1 MNLSTFYFSNI
12 SQVLYNEK
20 YVVSLIE
27 NGWQTI
33 YLVKSYDQSF
43 TILTLQIEKTFE
55 KSHICWN
62 PIPVYIFMKHFISFD
77 IILLPI
83 FSVCAKNFWQ
93 TSLKILDKLM
103 TKPPLFTVLFRPM
116 IFKLVLSR
124 CVQKLPTMQRFCEF

>member
-55 KSHICWN
+55 KSIN
-62 PIPVYIFMKHFISFD
+62 TGQFY
-77 IILLPI
+77 
-83 FSVCAKNFWQ
+83 
-93 TSLKILDKLM
+93 
-103 TKPPLFTVLFRPM
+103 
-116 IFKLVLSR
+116 
-124 CVQKLPTMQRFCEF
+124 

>member
-43 TILTLQIEKTFE
+43 TILTLQREKTFE
-55 KSHICWN
+55 KSIN
-62 PIPVYIFMKHFISFD
+62 TGQFY
-77 IILLPI
+77 
-83 FSVCAKNFWQ
+83 
-93 TSLKILDKLM
+93 
-103 TKPPLFTVLFRPM
+103 
-116 IFKLVLSR
+116 
-124 CVQKLPTMQRFCEF
+124 